1 MNERGEVA
9 EGSRTNVVA
18 EFGSRRITPP
28 VNSGALPG
36 VYRRFLLETCC
47 DLEEGVLFPEDLHR
61 ADALYVCNA
70 VAGYVQARLDEI
82 SGISE

>member
-1 MNERGEVA
+1 MA

-28 VNSGALPG
+28 VDSGALPG
-36 VYRRFLLETCC
+36 VYRRFLLETCNG
-47 DLEEGVLFPEDLHR
+47 LEEGVLFPEDLHH

-70 VAGYVQARLDEI
+70 VAGYVRARLHGAGDRIHEE
-82 SGISE
+82 SPT